1 MLGFPIQ
8 LIKNYRKILQDFNSG
23 RKVFGWNSMKEI
35 ASSWVEIS
43 KRSLHN
49 NLESFRSILRPH
61 SILTA
66 ILKSNAYG
74 HSIETM
80 AKLCIEAG
88 VSRIGV
94 NSIEEAILIR
104 EIDSKITVLIMGE
117 IQNPEK
123 QKDALADPNF
133 WIVFS
138 RPETAKT
145 LSSLNPSPKLHLK
158 VDTGMG
164 RLGSHGQALKDA
176 LAELKEAGIV
186 LDGICTHFASTED
199 VLEHKYSLMQIQKFE
214 EAVSLAESF
223 GYKNLIRH
231 TCASASTMLFSHAH
245 YEMVRIG
252 ISLYGLW
259 PSMQT
264 RLSLNLTGN
273 KNFQLS
279 PVLSW
284 KTRIAHIQNHPA
296 NSYIGYGSTF
306 QTSYPT
312 KVAVVPVGY
321 YEGLDRKL
329 SSNGDMLVQGK
340 RARII
345 GRICMNMTMLDVT
358 HIPGADVGSVVTIIG
373 QDGEES
379 VTADDVAD
387 RTHTINYEIT
397 TRISESIP
405 RIVVD

>member
-1 MLGFPIQ
+1 
-8 LIKNYRKILQDFNSG
+8 
-23 RKVFGWNSMKEI
+23 MKEI

-43 KRSLHN
+43 KRSFSN
-49 NLESFRSILRPH
+49 NLNSFRSILR
-61 SILTA
+61 SELTA

-74 HSIETM
+74 HGIVPM
-80 AKLCIEAG
+80 IKLCIEEG

-94 NSIEEAILIR
+94 NSIEEAQLVR
-104 EIDSKITVLIMGE
+104 KIDSNIPVLIMGE
-117 IQNPEK
+117 IQNPEE
-123 QKDALADPNF
+123 QKDTLSDPNF

-138 RPETAKT
+138 RPQTARI
-145 LSSLNPSPKLHLK
+145 LSSFKPAPKLHLK
-158 VDTGMG
+158 IDTGMG
-164 RLGSHGQALKDA
+164 RLGNRGETLKHT
-176 LAELKEAGIV
+176 LGELKEAGIS

-199 VLEHKYSLMQIQKFE
+199 VLEHKYSLMQIQNFE

-231 TCASASTMLFSHAH
+231 ACASASAMLFSHAH
-245 YEMVRIG
+245 FETVRIG

-259 PSMQT
+259 PSIQT

-273 KNFQLS
+273 KNFRLS
-279 PVLSW
+279 PILSW
-284 KTRIAHIQNHPA
+284 KTRIVHVQNHPA

-312 KVAVVPVGY
+312 KVAIVPVGY

-329 SSNGDMLVQGK
+329 SSNGDMLVLGK

-358 HIPGADVGSVVTIIG
+358 HVPGADVGSIVTIIG
-373 QDGEES
+373 RDGEES
-379 VTADDVAD
+379 VTADDIAD
-387 RTHTINYEIT
+387 RTHTINYETI

>member
-1 MLGFPIQ
+1 
-8 LIKNYRKILQDFNSG
+8 
-23 RKVFGWNSMKEI
+23 MKEI

-43 KRSLHN
+43 KRSLRN
-49 NLESFRSILRPH
+49 NLNHFRSILGPD
-61 SILTA
+61 SVLTA

-74 HSIETM
+74 HGLEPMTR
-80 AKLCIEAG
+80 LCIEEG

-94 NSIEEAILIR
+94 NSLEEALQIR
-104 EIDSKITVLIMGE
+104 EIDSKIPILIMGE

-123 QKDALADPNF
+123 QKDVLSDRHF
-133 WIVFS
+133 WIIFS
-138 RPETAKT
+138 RPETAKI
-145 LSSLNPSPKLHLK
+145 LSSFNPPPKLHLK

-164 RLGSHGQALKDA
+164 RLGSHGDALKNTLD
-176 LAELKEAGIV
+176 ELQKEGIK

-199 VLEHKYSLMQIQKFE
+199 VLEHKYSLMQISKFE
-214 EAVSLAESF
+214 EAVKLAESF

-231 TCASASTMLFSHAH
+231 TCASASTMLFSNAH

-264 RLSLNLTGN
+264 RLSLNLNGN

-279 PVLSW
+279 PILSW

-329 SSNGDMLVQGK
+329 SSNGDMLILGK
-340 RARII
+340 RARIL

-358 HIPGADVGSVVTIIG
+358 HIPGAEVGSVVTIIG
-373 QDGEES
+373 ADGEES
-379 VTADDVAD
+379 VTADDIAD

>member
-1 MLGFPIQ
+1 M
-8 LIKNYRKILQDFNSG
+8 QDINSG

-43 KRSLHN
+43 KRSLRN
-49 NLESFRSILRPH
+49 NLNSFRSILR
-61 SILTA
+61 SDSVLTA

-74 HSIETM
+74 HGLELMTR
-80 AKLCIEAG
+80 LCIEEG

-94 NSIEEAILIR
+94 NSLEEALQVR
-104 EIDSKITVLIMGE
+104 KIDSKIPVLIMGE

-123 QKDALADPNF
+123 QKDALSDPNF

-138 RPETAKT
+138 RAETAKI
-145 LSSLNPSPKLHLK
+145 LSSLNPAPKLHLK

-164 RLGSHGQALKDA
+164 RLGSHGEVLKNT
-176 LAELKEAGIV
+176 LGELKKNGIV

-199 VLEHKYSLMQIQKFE
+199 VLEHKYSLMQISKFE
-214 EAVSLAESF
+214 EAVKLAESF

-231 TCASASTMLFSHAH
+231 TCASASTMLFQDAH

-264 RLSLNLTGN
+264 RLSLNLNGN

-279 PVLSW
+279 PILSW
-284 KTRIAHIQNHPA
+284 KTRIVNVQNHPA

-329 SSNGDMLVQGK
+329 SSNGDMLVHGK

-345 GRICMNMTMLDVT
+345 GRICMNMAMLDVT
-358 HIPGADVGSVVTIIG
+358 HIPGAEVGSVVTILG
-373 QDGEES
+373 TDGEES
-379 VTADDVAD
+379 VTADDIAD

>member
-1 MLGFPIQ
+1 M
-8 LIKNYRKILQDFNSG
+8 QDINSG

-43 KRSLHN
+43 KRSLRN
-49 NLESFRSILRPH
+49 NLNHFRSILRPE
-61 SILTA
+61 SVLTA
-66 ILKSNAYG
+66 ILKSNSYG
-74 HSIETM
+74 HGLETM
-80 AKLCIEAG
+80 TRLCIEEG

-94 NSIEEAILIR
+94 NSLEEALQVR
-104 EIDSKITVLIMGE
+104 AIDSKIPVLIMGE
-117 IQNPEK
+117 IQNPER
-123 QKDALADPNF
+123 QKDVLSDSNF

-138 RPETAKT
+138 RPETAKI
-145 LSSLNPSPKLHLK
+145 LSSFHPAPKLHLK

-164 RLGSHGQALKDA
+164 RLGSHGEALKNTLD
-176 LAELKEAGIV
+176 ELKKSGIR

-199 VLEHKYSLMQIQKFE
+199 VLEHKYSLMQISKFE
-214 EAVSLAESF
+214 DAVKLAESF

-231 TCASASTMLFSHAH
+231 TCASASTMLFANAH

-264 RLSLNLTGN
+264 RLSLNLNGN

-329 SSNGDMLVQGK
+329 SSNGEMLILGK
-340 RARII
+340 RARIL

-358 HIPGADVGSVVTIIG
+358 HIPGAEVGSTVTILG
-373 QDGEES
+373 TDGEES
-379 VTADDVAD
+379 VTADDIAD

>member
-1 MLGFPIQ
+1 
-8 LIKNYRKILQDFNSG
+8 
-23 RKVFGWNSMKEI
+23 MKET
-35 ASSWVEIS
+35 ASSWIEIS
-43 KRSLHN
+43 KRSLSN
-49 NLESFRSILRPH
+49 NLNSFRSILRPG
-61 SILTA
+61 SALTA

-74 HSIETM
+74 HGTDLM
-80 AKLCIEAG
+80 AKLCIEEG

-94 NSIEEAILIR
+94 NSIEEAQSIR
-104 EIDSKITVLIMGE
+104 KIDPKIPILIMGE

-123 QKDALADPNF
+123 RKEVLSDPNF
-133 WIVFS
+133 WIIFS
-138 RPETAKT
+138 RPETART
-145 LSSLNPSPKLHLK
+145 LSSLNPAPKLHLK
-158 VDTGMG
+158 IDTGMG
-164 RLGSHGQALKDA
+164 RLGNHGETLRHT
-176 LAELKEAGIV
+176 LEELKKVGII

-214 EAVSLAESF
+214 KAVLLAESF

-231 TCASASTMLFSHAH
+231 MCASASTMLFSYAH
-245 YEMVRIG
+245 YEMVRVG

-259 PSMQT
+259 PSIQT
-264 RLSLNLTGN
+264 RLSLNLSGN

-279 PVLSW
+279 PILSW
-284 KTRIAHIQNHPA
+284 KTRIVHIQNHPA

-312 KVAVVPVGY
+312 KVAIVPIGY

-329 SSNGDMLVQGK
+329 SSNGDMLVLGK

-358 HIPGADVGSVVTIIG
+358 HIPGADVGSVVTVIG
-373 QDGEES
+373 QDGEELIS
-379 VTADDVAD
+379 ADDIAD
-387 RTHTINYEIT
+387 RTHTISYEIT
-397 TRISESIP
+397 TRISESIC

>member
-1 MLGFPIQ
+1 M
-8 LIKNYRKILQDFNSG
+8 QDINSG

-43 KRSLHN
+43 KRSLRN
-49 NLESFRSILRPH
+49 NLNHFRSILGPD
-61 SILTA
+61 SVLTA

-74 HSIETM
+74 HGLEPMTR
-80 AKLCIEAG
+80 LCIEEG

-94 NSIEEAILIR
+94 NSLEEALQIR
-104 EIDSKITVLIMGE
+104 EIDSKIPILIMGE

-123 QKDALADPNF
+123 QKDVLSDRHF
-133 WIVFS
+133 WIIFS
-138 RPETAKT
+138 RPETAKI
-145 LSSLNPSPKLHLK
+145 LSSFNPPPKLHLK

-164 RLGSHGQALKDA
+164 RLGSHGDALKNTLD
-176 LAELKEAGIV
+176 ELQKEGIK

-199 VLEHKYSLMQIQKFE
+199 VLEHKYSLMQISKFE
-214 EAVSLAESF
+214 EAVKLAESF

-231 TCASASTMLFSHAH
+231 TCASASTMLFSNAH

-264 RLSLNLTGN
+264 RLSLNLNGN

-279 PVLSW
+279 PILSW

-329 SSNGDMLVQGK
+329 SSNGDMLILGK
-340 RARII
+340 RARIL

-358 HIPGADVGSVVTIIG
+358 HIPGAEVGSVVTIIG
-373 QDGEES
+373 ADGEES
-379 VTADDVAD
+379 VTADDIAD

>member
-1 MLGFPIQ
+1 
-8 LIKNYRKILQDFNSG
+8 
-23 RKVFGWNSMKEI
+23 MKEI

-43 KRSLHN
+43 KHSIRT
-49 NLESFRSILRPH
+49 NLNSFRSILNPD
-61 SILTA
+61 STLTA

-74 HSIETM
+74 HELETM
-80 AKLCIEAG
+80 TKLCIDEG

-94 NSIEEAILIR
+94 NSIEEALIVR
-104 EIDSKITVLIMGE
+104 NIDSTIPILIMGE
-117 IQNPEK
+117 IQNLQARK
-123 QKDALADPNF
+123 NQLADPNF

-138 RPETAKT
+138 RPETAKI
-145 LSSLNPSPKLHLK
+145 LSSLSPAPKLHLK

-164 RLGSHGQALKDA
+164 RLGTRGETLQITLEK
-176 LAELKEAGIV
+176 LKESEIR

-199 VLEHKYSLMQIQKFE
+199 VLEHKHSLMQIRNFE
-214 EAVSLAESF
+214 TAVSLAESF

-231 TCASASTMLFSHAH
+231 TCASASTLLFPSAH
-245 YEMVRIG
+245 FEMVRVG

-259 PSMQT
+259 PSIQT
-264 RLSLNLTGN
+264 RLSLNLIGN
-273 KNFQLS
+273 KNFQLN

-284 KTRIAHIQNHPA
+284 KTKIVHIQNHPA
-296 NSYIGYGSTF
+296 NRYIGYGSTF

-329 SSNGDMLVQGK
+329 SNNGDMLVLGR
-340 RARII
+340 RARIL

-358 HIPGADVGSVVTIIG
+358 HIPGADIGSIVTIIG
-373 QDGEES
+373 HDGEES
-379 VTADDVAD
+379 VTADDMAD
-387 RTHTINYEIT
+387 RVHTINYEIT